1 MISYLRLVLSQE
13 INELTRKEVTG
24 TIYIVHEIVIVLL
37 RIIRYWC
44 EIRYVHAQGL
54 SFIICVSFLIL
65 RTMKLFA
72 STAKLNVIVYID
84 KLSYTKCTLLS
95 LKIKATVNFVQSE
108 Q

>member
-13 INELTRKEVTG
+13 IKELTRKEVTG

-44 EIRYVHAQGL
+44 KIRYVHAQGL

-65 RTMKLFA
+65 RTMKFA

-84 KLSYTKCTLLS
+84 KLSYT
-95 LKIKATVNFVQSE
+95 
-108 Q
+108 